1 MLLIHQYSNHEEI
14 LNNLLSNIESS
25 RPKNDDF
32 IKFNQA
38 KYYLKRLKDK
48 NMLISNDIDLIISSI
63 NKAICNS
70 INTIFDE
77 DYTQILTYNNF
88 KALTPH
94 VYNCLNETKREC
106 FSNLAY
112 DEPLD
117 FIRFFSK
124 PQRYVENN
132 KNKIKV
138 EIKWDLLEKFITPMN
153 LKENIEDLPLD
164 DLSKTDK
171 AIIKEF
177 LNNIS

>member
-1 MLLIHQYSNHEEI
+1 M
-14 LNNLLSNIESS
+14 
-25 RPKNDDF
+25 
-32 IKFNQA
+32 
-38 KYYLKRLKDK
+38 
-48 NMLISNDIDLIISSI
+48 
-63 NKAICNS
+63 
-70 INTIFDE
+70 
-77 DYTQILTYNNF
+77 
-88 KALTPH
+88 
-94 VYNCLNETKREC
+94 
-106 FSNLAY
+106 AY
-112 DEPLD
+112 DEPLN